1 MRAERPEWFSNR
13 DPLNDKVN
21 EILRLGCFLPLPE
34 KDSENRLVVI
44 IRTAAHNP
52 RKHSQN
58 DVFKVCK
65 MLLDLVLAED
75 ESVSIYGVSAIFDMD
90 KVQLGHALQLN
101 PPLIKR
107 SVQSW
112 ENYSC
117 RPKRLEFVNSPIH
130 VNVVLNLFRSFMN
143 SKMKQRLSINK
154 GAPVNHSI
162 PMSVLPKDLGGHGF
176 SYAELTEHWLGKA
189 IERRSWFLEMEQYKS
204 IKENKNQNKRGV

>member
-13 DPLNDKVN
+13 DPTSDKVQ
-21 EILRLGCFLPLPE
+21 EILRLGCFLPLTE
-34 KDSENRLVVI
+34 KDDENRLVVI
-44 IRTAAHNP
+44 IRTAAHDP

-65 MLLDLVLAED
+65 MLLDLVLHQD
-75 ESVSIYGVSAIFDMD
+75 ESVSIYGVSAIFDMH

-130 VNVVLNLFRSFMN
+130 VNVVLNIFRSFM
-143 SKMKQRLSINK
+143 SAKMKSRLTINK
-154 GAPVNHSI
+154 GPPVQHAI
-162 PMSVLPKDLGGHGF
+162 PKHVLPKDLGGTGP
-176 SYAELTEHWLGKA
+176 SYAELADHWQKKA
-189 IERRSWFLEMEQYKS
+189 VENRAWFLEMEQFKS
-204 IKENKNQNKRGV
+204 VVVDSPKK

>member
-1 MRAERPEWFSNR
+1 MRAERPEWFANR
-13 DPLNDKVN
+13 NPLSEKVSQ
-21 EILRLGCFLPLPE
+21 ILRLGCFLPLLQP
-34 KDSENRLVVI
+34 DTDNRLVVV

-65 MLLDLVLAED
+65 MILDLVLHLD
-75 ESVSIYGVSAIFDMD
+75 ESVSIYGVSAIFDMN

-117 RPKRLEFVNSPIH
+117 RPKKLQFVNSPIH
-130 VNVVLNLFRSFMN
+130 VNVVLNVFRSFM
-143 SKMKQRLSINK
+143 SKKMKQRLTINK
-154 GAPVNHSI
+154 GYPVDHGI
-162 PMSVLPKDLGGHGF
+162 PSNVLPKDLGGQGP
-176 SYAELTEHWLGKA
+176 SYAELTDHWQRRTEEFGQWFVDM
-189 IERRSWFLEMEQYKS
+189 ERYKTT
-204 IKENKNQNKRGV
+204 K